1 MHFVSPIILHIYLL
15 LYDALHSVQ
24 YVCRAVSA
32 VKTLNKWAMK
42 NSKHTVKKQNKTV
55 TILVNQC
62 KLLGQFM

>member
-1 MHFVSPIILHIYLL
+1 MHFFSPIILHICLF

-42 NSKHTVKKQNKTV
+42 NSKHTVKKKVFDDLNDLT
-55 TILVNQC
+55 